1 MLGAVFAV
9 FGFSGLTW
17 NIVSVSYRQ
26 RAIPDAMLGRVNS
39 LCRLLAW
46 GMMPVGLLLSGVSV
60 MAAEGPLSRVE
71 ALILP
76 FWPAA
81 FGAAILTWAAWHPP
95 GRGFAAGGID
105 DGPDKRI

>member
-1 MLGAVFAV
+1 MFAV

-17 NIVSVSYRQ
+17 NIVSISYRQ

-60 MAAEGPLSRVE
+60 MVAEGPVSRVA
-71 ALILP
+71 ALTLP
-76 FWPAA
+76 FWA
-81 FGAAILTWAAWHPP
+81 
-95 GRGFAAGGID
+95 AAGGGGGTNMGCVAPVRAGFCRRRD
-105 DGPDKRI
+105 